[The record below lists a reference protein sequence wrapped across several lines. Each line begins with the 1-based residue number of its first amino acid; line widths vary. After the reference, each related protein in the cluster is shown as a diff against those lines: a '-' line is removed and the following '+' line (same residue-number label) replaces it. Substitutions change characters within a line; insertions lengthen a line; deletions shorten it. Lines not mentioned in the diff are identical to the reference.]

1 MICENVGS
9 QLKTNTS
16 TERNHAHTDGTN
28 GLTADKFLEF
38 IKYTSFEVLGPEFHV
53 SGDSVTYTYSELSAI
68 YQEMQN
74 RGEAYLHY
82 LEKQHQE
89 VPTNGTS

>member
-1 MICENVGS
+1 MICASGFS
-9 QLKTNTS
+9 QLHKNNKGNYDFTTK
-16 TERNHAHTDGTN
+16 E
-28 GLTADKFLEF
+28 FLQF
-38 IKYTSFEVLGPEFHV
+38 VRYTSFEVLGPEFHV
-53 SGDSVTYTYSELSAI
+53 SGDNVTYTYSELSAI

-89 VPTNGTS
+89 VPTNGSS